1 MFIKFDLTVKD
12 ITSMLLSA
20 AVFSSGLFLAG
31 CNGLSS
37 EAKEMV
43 GDYYNIELSET
54 EPVMELNANGKCVL
68 RAIKPGVLTYTVD
81 GRWNVENDT
90 LFISTDGMVDEAKGD
105 TTLIGRVA
113 EKMAKAVVN
122 YNGLTLTLRS
132 DGNDYVYTRRVKK

>member
-1 MFIKFDLTVKD
+1 
-12 ITSMLLSA
+12 
-20 AVFSSGLFLAG
+20 
-31 CNGLSS
+31 
-37 EAKEMV
+37 
-43 GDYYNIELSET
+43 
-54 EPVMELNANGKCVL
+54 MELNANGKCVL